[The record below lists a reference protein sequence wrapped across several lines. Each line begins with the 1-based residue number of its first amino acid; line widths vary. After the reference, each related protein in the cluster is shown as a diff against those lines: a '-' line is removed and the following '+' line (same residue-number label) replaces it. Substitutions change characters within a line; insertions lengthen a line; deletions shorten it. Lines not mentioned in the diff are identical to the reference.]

1 MGVYLEGIGI
11 QFYRGIGPKT
21 QYIGPFSE
29 MNFFIGPNNAGKSI
43 VLNALQHVCSSEK
56 KMQKIKSVERYRGR
70 KTGETQ
76 FAQADRPE
84 NILAKFELE
93 ARKRNP
99 GTTFVGSITE
109 RIAEKFISNLLYN
122 QLIWKNEEKNS
133 IVVPHLRP
141 RKAMALL
148 EDHEWKDLYETLTG
162 SFTYDRPIWIDHVIQ
177 TVVQSLPPS
186 NLQSIETIPAIREL
200 GPAGQTFVD
209 CSGKGLIDRLADLQN
224 PGHDN
229 YQEDREKFDKI
240 NAFLKSVTDK
250 PAARLDVPNHKEHLL
265 VHMDNKVLPLSSLGT
280 GIHEVILI
288 AAFCTIYDHQIMC
301 IEEPEI
307 HLHPI
312 LQRKLIAYLRDNTE
326 NQYFIATHS
335 AAFIDTPDSSIFR
348 VWNDG
353 VQTYVESALTA
364 QDKRG
369 LLDDLGYR
377 PSDILQA
384 NYVIWVEGP
393 SDRIYLN
400 HWIASKA
407 GHLKE
412 GIHYTIMFYGGAL
425 VSHLGADKSEA
436 EDLINLKKMCRNAMI
451 LLDSD
456 RKEEGANLKP
466 AAQRLQAELNED
478 EIWITEGR
486 EIENY
491 VDPDVLH
498 GALKKVHSSI
508 YNAPAK
514 TGPFDNAFHFMRN
527 PEQEGGNRKRF
538 TGANKVKT
546 AHAVCETPP
555 DFTRLNLGSKIDA
568 LIARIEQANTP

>member
-11 QFYRGIGPKT
+11 QFYRGIGPET

-43 VLNALQHVCSSEK
+43 VLNAIQHEFGPEEREVYPLTDMFNGHSTGMVRILRGS
-56 KMQKIKSVERYRGR
+56 KIK
-70 KTGETQ
+70 KT
-76 FAQADRPE
+76 RLPE
-84 NILAKFELE
+84 LPDSNITDDATLHGHFF
-93 ARKRNP
+93 R
-99 GTTFVGSITE
+99 
-109 RIAEKFISNLLYN
+109 RIVLEKFN
-122 QLIWKNEEKNS
+122 
-133 IVVPHLRP
+133 
-141 RKAMALL
+141 ALL
-148 EDHEWKDLYETLTG
+148 DDKTMLWRDFKKNKENQTLFFDEQFRHWLASNMDDSELSELNLSKSPG
-162 SFTYDRPIWIDHVIQ
+162 PRVWLREAFMASSKKSFRFKHTPQ
-177 TVVQSLPPS
+177 
-186 NLQSIETIPAIREL
+186 TIPAKRQL
-200 GPAGQTFVD
+200 GPKDQAFD
-209 CSGKGLIDRLADLQN
+209 DLSGKGLLDRLAEIQN
-224 PGHDN
+224 PDFANHKT
-229 YQEDREKFDKI
+229 ERERFNRI
-240 NAFLKSVTDK
+240 NQFLQTVTDK
-250 PAARLDVPNHKEHLL
+250 PDARLEVPSNRKHLL

-288 AAFCTIYDHQIMC
+288 AAFCTIYDYQIMC

-364 QDKRG
+364 QDKRD

-384 NYVIWVEGP
+384 NFVIWFEGP

-407 GHLKE
+407 EHLKE

-425 VSHLGADKSEA
+425 VSHLGADESAA

-451 LLDSD
+451 LLDSE
-456 RKEEGANLKP
+456 REEEGADLKP
-466 AAQRLQAELNED
+466 PAQRLQGELNED

-498 GALKKVHSSI
+498 GALKQVHSSI

-527 PEQEGGNRKRF
+527 PEQEGGNRRRF